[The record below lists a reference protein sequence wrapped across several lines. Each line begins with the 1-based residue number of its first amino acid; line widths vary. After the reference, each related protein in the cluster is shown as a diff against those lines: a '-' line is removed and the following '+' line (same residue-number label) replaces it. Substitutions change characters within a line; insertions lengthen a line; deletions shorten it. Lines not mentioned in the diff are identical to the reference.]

1 MEGQS
6 NWVAYETNL
15 GRNLIYTVL
24 RNLIESLKAETKNR
38 GLVTLFVKNQE
49 KRFLWKFELGILIK
63 NIAL

>member
-38 GLVTLFVKNQE
+38 GPVTLFVKNQE
-49 KRFLWKFELGILIK
+49 KRFYGNVNLRYSLRI
-63 NIAL
+63 